1 MIGTTSKQRH
11 WIIPVGGLL
20 LLGALG
26 CGGRGPVLGGGA
38 TFIPPVPPTAPT
50 VTAVAPVN
58 NATAVSVNLTV
69 VTANF
74 SEAMAPI
81 TGAATFTVT
90 APSPALT
97 PVGVVTLDTTK
108 RIASFTFTGPLTAS
122 TVYTGTVTG
131 ATSLATG
138 LALAAP
144 YVWHFTTGLVADTTR
159 PLVTLTVPTSVLPAA
174 TNVAT
179 NTAIT
184 ATFSEDMAPLT
195 IVPASG
201 PATFTLTSGAAVAT
215 AGTVSYSVVGRTAT
229 FTPTT
234 TLVAA
239 TLYTATITLAA
250 TDLASNALAGVTA
263 TPTVAANHVWTFTTA
278 AAPDIIA
285 PTITLTN
292 PADLATNVAL
302 NASVNATYSEAM
314 NAGSIAFKLLPTST
328 PLGTPL
334 VGVLGYDALTHISTF
349 TPTNPLIA
357 STSYTATI
365 TAATD
370 LAGNALIAGTKPN
383 PWTFTTGAAVL
394 PPGVPVGSAGAFG
407 IMATLAITDAGG
419 STINGDVAL
428 NPGSSCG
435 LLPSQVNGTIFIND
449 VGGVSLQ
456 AKIDL
461 LATYNYCMA
470 LPSTA
475 TTPSGGDLGA
485 WAPPGSTLPAGTLPP
500 GVYTNG
506 STMMVSSVLTLD
518 AGGDPNAIWVFQ
530 IGSSLTTTTPLG
542 NVVLAGGALAKNVFW
557 VTVSDAT
564 VGVNTIFNGTIVAGR
579 NATGQT
585 GAVINGRILCGA
597 TNPGTIALDSNTV
610 TVPAP

>member
-11 WIIPVGGLL
+11 WILPVGGLL

-50 VTAVAPVN
+50 VTAVAPIN

-81 TGAATFTVT
+81 TGLATFTVT
-90 APSPALT
+90 APGPAVT

-250 TDLASNALAGVTA
+250 TDLASNALAGITA

-278 AAPDIIA
+278 TAADIMA

-357 STSYTATI
+357 NTSYTATI

-370 LAGNALIAGTKPN
+370 LAGNALVAGTKPN
-383 PWTFTTGAAVL
+383 PWTFTTGAAVVTGPISL
-394 PPGVPVGSAGAFG
+394 GSAATFG
-407 IMATLAITDAGG
+407 IMATSAITNTGAG
-419 STINGDVAL
+419 TMINGDVSL
-428 NPGSSCG
+428 DPGTSCG
-435 LLPSQVNGTIFIND
+435 LLPIQVNGAIHIND
-449 VGGVSLQ
+449 TVSAQ
-456 AKIDL
+456 ARLDL
-461 LATYNYCMA
+461 LAGYNQA
-470 LPSTA
+470 KA
-475 TTPSGGDLGA
+475 
-485 WAPPGSTLPAGTLPP
+485 LPP
-500 GVYTNG
+500 GTTVTAGADISAVYPLGIPPGTYTSG
-506 STMMVSSVLTLD
+506 STILVSTPLILD
-518 AGGDPNAIWVFQ
+518 AGGDVNATWVFQ
-530 IGSSLTTTTPLG
+530 IGSSLTTSASIS
-542 NVVLAGGALAKNVFW
+542 LANGAQAKNVFW
-557 VTVSDAT
+557 VPTQDAT
-564 VGVNTIFNGTIVAGR
+564 IGVGTIFYGTILAGR
-579 NATGQT
+579 DTTCTT
-585 GAVINGRILCGA
+585 GAVVNGRILSGA
-597 TNPGTIALDSNTV
+597 ITAGTIALDTNTV
-610 TVPAP
+610 NVPAP